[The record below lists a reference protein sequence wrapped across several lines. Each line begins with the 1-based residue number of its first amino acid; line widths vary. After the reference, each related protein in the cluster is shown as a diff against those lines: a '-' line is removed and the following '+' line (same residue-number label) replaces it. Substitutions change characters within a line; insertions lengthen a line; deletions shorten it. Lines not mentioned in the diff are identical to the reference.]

1 MSVPHKGHPSSRD
14 MQTLQILQT
23 TDCEGQHNTFLLP
36 FTSGQHR
43 RDCGVEIT
51 HLCSIVHLA
60 ELKLDGSLAE
70 AAQSLAQL

>member
-1 MSVPHKGHPSSRD
+1 MRSYVCFTQRHSKLKVHMHPATSRLP
-14 MQTLQILQT
+14 M
-23 TDCEGQHNTFLLP
+23 EGWHSTVLCCAE
-36 FTSGQHR
+36 
-43 RDCGVEIT
+43 DA